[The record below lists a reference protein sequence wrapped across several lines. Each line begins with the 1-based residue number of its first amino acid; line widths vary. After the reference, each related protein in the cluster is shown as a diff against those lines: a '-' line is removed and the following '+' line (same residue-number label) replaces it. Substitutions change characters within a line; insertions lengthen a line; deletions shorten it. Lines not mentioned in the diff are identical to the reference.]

1 MNAPGPDGRT
11 VPLWARW
18 LGKPRPGGKDIDMF
32 STNDPEWGILGTP
45 VISDDRKMRLS
56 HGMYAPVTA
65 PKRSPAT

>member
-45 VISDDRKMRLS
+45 VISDDRKTL
-56 HGMYAPVTA
+56 YFN
-65 PKRSPAT
+65 SPLTKSLPHFVA